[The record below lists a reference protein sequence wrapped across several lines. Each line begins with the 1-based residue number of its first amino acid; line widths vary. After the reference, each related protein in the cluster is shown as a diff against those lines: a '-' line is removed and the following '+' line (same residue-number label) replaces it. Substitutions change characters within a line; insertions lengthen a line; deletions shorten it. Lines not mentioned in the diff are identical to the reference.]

1 MKILFILL
9 LAYIY
14 YHFRKRVP
22 ILMYHRIATVKGD
35 RNSLPVEKFEEQMQ
49 YLEEK
54 GFHSITMEQL
64 ESHILHGSPL
74 PDKPIVLTFDDG
86 YKDNVETA
94 LPILKKYHQ
103 IGNVFSIA
111 NWRGKENKWE
121 NFGKE
126 LTVTMNDEELLQWQR
141 EGNYIGSHTMDHP
154 FLSEC
159 EPLRL
164 RDELAQSKE
173 VFDAL
178 TEKDVSCICY
188 PYGDFNEEVI
198 EEAKKCGYRL
208 GLGIFY
214 GVPLLKQNPL
224 ALPRIPIPARQPMWE
239 FKLKVSSIHLLF
251 VWLRQ
256 MERTVKKKAR
266 KL

>member
-1 MKILFILL
+1 
-9 LAYIY
+9 
-14 YHFRKRVP
+14 
-22 ILMYHRIATVKGD
+22 
-35 RNSLPVEKFEEQMQ
+35 MQ

-126 LTVTMNDEELLQWQR
+126 LTVTMNDEELLPP
-141 EGNYIGSHTMDHP
+141 ITTSVMTP
-154 FLSEC
+154 C
-159 EPLRL
+159 ELVVMQYSP
-164 RDELAQSKE
+164 
-173 VFDAL
+173 V
-178 TEKDVSCICY
+178 
-188 PYGDFNEEVI
+188 
-198 EEAKKCGYRL
+198 
-208 GLGIFY
+208 
-214 GVPLLKQNPL
+214 VPV
-224 ALPRIPIPARQPMWE
+224 AYCA
-239 FKLKVSSIHLLF
+239 
-251 VWLRQ
+251 
-256 MERTVKKKAR
+256 A
-266 KL
+266 